1 LTFLNNTGTAKT
13 FGSVTLRGASGVSV
27 SFNGPITVP
36 AVPPASVTVTG
47 FAVNVGSAGNIR
59 ALDILTSCCAT
70 GIIVKN
76 GQFNGGQ
83 NPQPNSVVQQS
94 DINGAADAL
103 TASLIP
109 PTQAALQKKVLPNEQ
124 VVPHTFICNKSAFTA
139 NHGAG
144 DHASSVTV
152 TVAITCKEEVYDQ
165 QAALTMAAGLLKTN
179 PPPAAPLPPYT
190 LNTDPGNIL
199 TQVTRVT
206 VIDTKGTVS
215 ILVRAEGVWVY
226 HFDDS
231 TLTGFKN
238 HIAKMSEQDA
248 IKYLKGQPGVSDVN
262 IVISSGTDLPD
273 AANITMKV
281 AYVPGPGATGSPTPA
296 VPTPT
301 SGSPTG
307 SPTVAPTHL
316 TPTPTQGLGGS

>member
-1 LTFLNNTGTAKT
+1 V
-13 FGSVTLRGASGVSV
+13 SVT
-27 SFNGPITVP
+27 FNGPITVFALP
-36 AVPPASVTVTG
+36 GIRTVTG
-47 FAVNVGSAGNIR
+47 FAVNIGSAGNIGT
-59 ALDILTSCCAT
+59 LDISGSCCAA
-70 GIIVKN
+70 GITVKN
-76 GQFNGGQ
+76 GAFGGGQ
-83 NPQPNSVVQQS
+83 DPQPNSVVLQS

-124 VVPHTFICNKSAFTA
+124 VVPHTLLCNKSTFTA
-139 NHGAG
+139 NQVAG
-144 DHASSVTV
+144 DHAPKVTV

-165 QAALTMAAGLLKTN
+165 QAALTMATGLLKTN
-179 PPPAAPLPPYT
+179 PPPTAPLPPYT

-206 VIDTKGTVS
+206 VIDTKGTIS

-248 IKYLKGQPGVSDVN
+248 VKYLKGQPGVSDV
-262 IVISSGTDLPD
+262 IIIISSGTDLPD

-281 AYVPGPGATGSPTPA
+281 AYVSGPGATGSPTPA

>member
-1 LTFLNNTGTAKT
+1 
-13 FGSVTLRGASGVSV
+13 
-27 SFNGPITVP
+27 
-36 AVPPASVTVTG
+36 
-47 FAVNVGSAGNIR
+47 
-59 ALDILTSCCAT
+59 
-70 GIIVKN
+70 
-76 GQFNGGQ
+76 
-83 NPQPNSVVQQS
+83 
-94 DINGAADAL
+94 
-103 TASLIP
+103 
-109 PTQAALQKKVLPNEQ
+109 LQKKVLPNEQ

-165 QAALTMAAGLLKTN
+165 KAALTMAAGLLKTN
-179 PPPAAPLPPYT
+179 PPPAAPGPPYA

-206 VIDTKGTVS
+206 AIDTKGTVS

-248 IKYLKGQPGVSDVN
+248 IKYLKGQQGVSDVN

-281 AYVPGPGATGSPTPA
+281 VYVPGPGATGSPTPA

-301 SGSPTG
+301 SGSPKG